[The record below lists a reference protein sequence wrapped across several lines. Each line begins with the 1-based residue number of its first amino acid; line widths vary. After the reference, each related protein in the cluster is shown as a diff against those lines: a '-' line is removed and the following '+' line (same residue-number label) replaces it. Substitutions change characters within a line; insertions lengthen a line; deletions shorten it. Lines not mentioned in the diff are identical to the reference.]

1 MLWNINK
8 FENFFL
14 NDIKLFGIEKNRIGE
29 ILKINCLLNFRW
41 KGKRKLYE
49 DVLVNYRSY

>member
-29 ILKINCLLNFRW
+29 ILKINCLLNFW
-41 KGKRKLYE
+41 WGKRKLYE

>member
-29 ILKINCLLNFRW
+29 ILKINCLLNFWW
-41 KGKRKLYE
+41 KGKGKLYE